1 MTFLKPEYFSLST
14 ENIRVYG
21 ENALKRCES
30 FQNEAHFLIPPPKKN
45 IITPLGEIIEK
56 IYSPVL
62 PGIVT
67 IL

>member
-14 ENIRVYG
+14 EYIRVYG
-21 ENALKRCES
+21 ENILKRCES
-30 FQNEAHFLIPPPKKN
+30 FQNEAFFLIPPSKN

>member
-1 MTFLKPEYFSLST
+1 MTFFKPEYFSLST
-14 ENIRVYG
+14 EYIRVYG
-21 ENALKRCES
+21 ESILKRCES
-30 FQNEAHFLIPPPKKN
+30 FQNEAHFLIPPPKK
-45 IITPLGEIIEK
+45 TLLLKK